1 VALKVLLADDS
12 MIAQNMGK
20 KILTDAGYD
29 VIGVSNGAAAVKKLA
44 EFIPDIVLLDVYMP
58 GYSGLEVCERIKNS
72 PVTAQVPVLL
82 TVGKLEPFRSE
93 EGMKVKAD
101 GVIVKPFEATDLITV
116 VGKLAERVAGA
127 APTSPM
133 PTAPVV
139 PAPKLEAVPVQ
150 PAKADESEHRAA
162 PIEVPREIA
171 ATPAFMTEA
180 DIVSPR
186 AVKKPAPAKSPAAIG
201 PPSSQQP
208 KPELAKSVAAGVP
221 AFEVNEATPVYS
233 APASIPILPIKAE
246 PIAAPE
252 PPVAVATAEPQVEFS
267 AAPTP
272 PPLPIPVEPEL
283 EPTILQ
289 QPIELQV
296 AADPTLITDP
306 LESGTQPSW
315 DSQTPE
321 LRIES
326 GGEEPS
332 EFSGFDSVSVG
343 ETETGSFGQQ
353 LEAAGDYG
361 AASGAFAGVEAAS
374 AASSLDEQPAEAQVS
389 PLEIRFESLAT
400 TTEAEAV
407 LAAEPE
413 EHVTPA
419 GTVRVS
425 EPMPHTPPA
434 PPDQTFLDDHID
446 RALHAVLASVG
457 NQPENPPAK
466 EVPRG
471 LDDID
476 EALGAAPQRSLEDY
490 VIEEPETETEFV
502 MPPKEE
508 RIDVSFG
515 PDVRGAKEIVEP
527 PAPVARSIEAE
538 PKPSVSA
545 LPVSAPAAP
554 LITRAPAAEPTTPHR
569 KHVEVEAVAGGQS
582 PKTQQARRET
592 KPEIPVSAARTEV
605 AQAVDNA
612 LAAVNET
619 IAEQVVDRVL
629 QRVRR
634 ELIDDV
640 KRLLKDA

>member
-44 EFIPDIVLLDVYMP
+44 ELIPDIVLLDVYMP

-101 GVIVKPFEATDLITV
+101 GVIVKPFEATDLIAV

-133 PTAPVV
+133 RAAPVM
-139 PAPKLEAVPVQ
+139 PAPKLEAAPVQ
-150 PAKADESEHRAA
+150 PAKADEREHHAA

-186 AVKKPAPAKSPAAIG
+186 AVQKPAPAKSPAAVG
-201 PPSSQQP
+201 PTSSQQS

-221 AFEVNEATPVYS
+221 AFEVNEATPAYS

-252 PPVAVATAEPQVEFS
+252 APVAVATAEPQVEFS

-289 QPIELQV
+289 QPIGLQV
-296 AADPTLITDP
+296 AADPTLMTDP

-343 ETETGSFGQQ
+343 ETETGSFDQQ
-353 LEAAGDYG
+353 FEAAGDYG
-361 AASGAFAGVEAAS
+361 AAFGASAGVEAAS
-374 AASSLDEQPAEAQVS
+374 AASSLDQQPAEAPVS
-389 PLEIRFESLAT
+389 PLEIRFESPVT
-400 TTEAEAV
+400 TTEPEEV

-419 GTVRVS
+419 RTVRVP
-425 EPMPHTPPA
+425 EPMPATPPA
-434 PPDQTFLDDHID
+434 PLGQTSLDDHID

-457 NQPENPPAK
+457 GQPENPPAK
-466 EVPRG
+466 EVPRS

-490 VIEEPETETEFV
+490 VIEEPEPEAEFV
-502 MPPKEE
+502 MPPKEQ
-508 RIDVSFG
+508 RINVSFG
-515 PDVRGAKEIVEP
+515 PDDRDAKEIVEP
-527 PAPVARSIEAE
+527 PAPVAPSIEAE

-545 LPVSAPAAP
+545 PAAP
-554 LITRAPAAEPTTPHR
+554 LITPAPAAEPTTPHS
-569 KHVEVEAVAGGQS
+569 KHVEVEAGAGGLT

-592 KPEIPVSAARTEV
+592 KPEIPVSTAQTEV